1 MNIKKISL
9 LIISVLF
16 VLVILGPRPS
26 QEYTVSL
33 PQLPADLDNYL
44 NEKENKFDDLKP
56 ETKKQ
61 IIWASPA
68 KEKTKLS
75 VVYVHGFSGTH
86 KITSPTFRNIA
97 KQLNA
102 NLYLARLSGHGR
114 TPDAM
119 AEPNLQDWINDTAE
133 AIAIGKAIGEKLIL
147 ISLSTG
153 TTLVSMILAEQ
164 PNVADV
170 LINMAPNFNPADP
183 AAQLIVG
190 PWGASLPSIVIGTY
204 NKGKPKNE
212 LHDKFSTQNYHT
224 NSLVTMMLAVQAS
237 NEGDY
242 SQVQTPTLW
251 LYSEKDKTVSIDAM
265 KEIIDRWGSPMNEV
279 LTVDKADGHVITG
292 EIMSPASTKD
302 VEQMVISFVD
312 KAL

>member
-1 MNIKKISL
+1 M
-9 LIISVLF
+9 
-16 VLVILGPRPS
+16 
-26 QEYTVSL
+26 
-33 PQLPADLDNYL
+33 
-44 NEKENKFDDLKP
+44 P
-56 ETKKQ
+56 EARKQ

-68 KEKTKLS
+68 KKEKTKLS

-86 KITSPTFRNIA
+86 KITAPTFRNIA

-119 AEPNLQDWINDTAE
+119 AEPDLQDWINDTAE

-190 PWGASLPSIVIGTY
+190 PGVNHYLALLLALIIKVSLRMNCTISSLP
-204 NKGKPKNE
+204 K
-212 LHDKFSTQNYHT
+212 
-224 NSLVTMMLAVQAS
+224 
-237 NEGDY
+237 
-242 SQVQTPTLW
+242 
-251 LYSEKDKTVSIDAM
+251 
-265 KEIIDRWGSPMNEV
+265 III
-279 LTVDKADGHVITG
+279 LTHW
-292 EIMSPASTKD
+292 
-302 VEQMVISFVD
+302 
-312 KAL
+312 